1 MLPRVGISRLESTW
15 LKLVGKTKIF
25 KQIANQPDSYLAVD
39 QLEIGMGNKIP
50 LWLFGFLY

>member
-1 MLPRVGISRLESTW
+1 MLPREGISRLEGTW